1 MSKVEWGKKIVCSS
15 CGARFYDLNRKYP
28 LACPICGSKIEKI
41 SLDESSS
48 EISIEESIFIEKGSK
63 IQQNKQIVITGFV
76 GQSKKI
82 EHWSFKSS

>member
-1 MSKVEWGKKIVCSS
+1 MPHCQCNITRGKKKVIIKTKN
-15 CGARFYDLNRKYP
+15 LNTW
-28 LACPICGSKIEKI
+28 IF
-41 SLDESSS
+41 ESSS

-76 GQSKKI
+76 GQTKKI